1 MILPDKQSHVRVRL
15 KADSGGGWRI
25 SGVFS
30 EVNYTTIFWRIA
42 RTINSPET
50 ANSENIKRFKSFVQ
64 KTLNL
69 TSSDPHPPNI
79 FPASLFFAC
88 LMHSHPRVLVLR
100 LLPILGMSL
109 VNDISSIGINLGT
122 RTLDTQSLAARDPWL
137 YSIQLKRVLVSE
149 PYLSSF
155 TI

>member
-1 MILPDKQSHVRVRL
+1 
-15 KADSGGGWRI
+15 
-25 SGVFS
+25 
-30 EVNYTTIFWRIA
+30 
-42 RTINSPET
+42 
-50 ANSENIKRFKSFVQ
+50 
-64 KTLNL
+64 
-69 TSSDPHPPNI
+69 
-79 FPASLFFAC
+79 
-88 LMHSHPRVLVLR
+88 MHSHPRVLVLR
-100 LLPILGMSL
+100 LLPILDMSL